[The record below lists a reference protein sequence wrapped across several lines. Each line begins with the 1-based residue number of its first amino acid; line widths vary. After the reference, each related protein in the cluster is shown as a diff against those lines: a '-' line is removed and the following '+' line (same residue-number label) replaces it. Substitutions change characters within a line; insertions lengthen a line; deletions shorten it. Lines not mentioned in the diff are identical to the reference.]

1 MKQAEGQIGMFDLD
15 TAFGKTYP
23 EPCPATTEK
32 TSESSLKSSAGSKP
46 QTLQY
51 LDLTGGGGTLLGAL
65 WVTVSALPGAS
76 WTLNSGES
84 PNVAAESHLWQI
96 LQDNPH
102 PKYCLSARACQG
114 VLNRAAKR
122 GKALPQMLLE
132 ALQETVRLGDM
143 SESVGLP
150 E

>member
-65 WVTVSALPGAS
+65 WVTVSVLPGAS

-84 PNVAAESHLWQI
+84 PSVAVESHLWQI

-102 PKYCLSARACQG
+102 PKYCLSARAAQG
-114 VLNRAAKR
+114 VLNRAEHR
-122 GKALPQMLLE
+122 GKQLPKILLE
-132 ALQETVRLGDM
+132 ALTEAVRFGM
-143 SESVGLP
+143 PESVGQS

>member
-32 TSESSLKSSAGSKP
+32 TSESSLKSSAGSKH
-46 QTLQY
+46 QALQF
-51 LDLTGGGGTLLGAL
+51 LDLTGGGGTLLG
-65 WVTVSALPGAS
+65 VSWETITALPGAS

-84 PNVAAESHLWQI
+84 PSVAVESHLWQI

-102 PKYCLSARACQG
+102 PKYCLSARAAQG
-114 VLNRAAKR
+114 VLNRAERR
-122 GKALPQMLLE
+122 GKQLPKILLE
-132 ALQETVRLGDM
+132 ALTEVVRFGM
-143 SESVGLP
+143 PESVGQS